1 MLFPEVI
8 KVINYVCMLL
18 YTAAGRIPLNNSKP
32 PYCLN
37 RALMGGFVVTC
48 SWLCS
53 KGYEISS
60 RLLRKKR
67 HSSRMEMNNSNNC
80 SNLTDKEIEEV
91 ALARG
96 ITAGICFGILLLV
109 LVVLMILAI
118 WPNSRDRVC
127 GSVKKRLTIWLTAV
141 TVLAELFQSLSFMYY
156 FDSYDVAFC
165 PVNGFLIKYFG
176 FAQLL
181 FTLWMIL
188 MFFFEVCEAT
198 LKPRCIQKIT
208 IDEDSRCCGCKKKVL
223 LEVGLCFVMFI
234 VSHLTA
240 ISFIS
245 DPHGSIEPWCWCLK
259 ENCSKDTV
267 DYNLQIALWNVPYG
281 LVALLTLVFFITAL
295 CLLRCTIRRWKL
307 GLINSIV
314 IFVFLVTTFAMCI
327 LELTTCVYL
336 KFECHNHDTW
346 LAYAVSTPLGQ
357 LAIPLALLVAIH
369 LPLFCKRH
377 KRRKRRRGQRE
388 RRNEAATVH
397 DSSNT
402 DVPSNTE
409 WYPPHSE
416 QAELDERTPILHQS
430 QNNAN
435 VD

>member
-1 MLFPEVI
+1 ME
-8 KVINYVCMLL
+8 
-18 YTAAGRIPLNNSKP
+18 TNNS
-32 PYCLN
+32 
-37 RALMGGFVVTC
+37 T
-48 SWLCS
+48 
-53 KGYEISS
+53 
-60 RLLRKKR
+60 
-67 HSSRMEMNNSNNC
+67 NC
-80 SNLTDKEIEEV
+80 SNLTNDQIEEL
-91 ALARG
+91 ARARG
-96 ITAGICFGILLLV
+96 ITAGICCGILLLV

-223 LEVGLCFVMFI
+223 LEVGLCFVIFI
-234 VSHLTA
+234 IPSICAVLFA
-240 ISFIS
+240 FDSFS
-245 DPHGSIEPWCWCLK
+245 FEPWCWNQSFR
-259 ENCSKDTV
+259 EDCSSNYTV
-267 DYNLQIALWNVPYG
+267 AVIVLRILLWNVPFG
-281 LVALLTLVFFITAL
+281 LVTLLTLVLFIIAL
-295 CLLRCTIRRWKL
+295 CLLCCTIRKCKL
-307 GLINSIV
+307 GLINLIV
-314 IFVFLVTTFAMCI
+314 ILVFLVTMFAMCI
-327 LELTTCVYL
+327 LELATCVYL
-336 KFECHNHDTW
+336 KYKRYDYDVWFV
-346 LAYAVSTPLGQ
+346 YAVSTPPGQ
-357 LAIPLALLVAIH
+357 LAIPLALLVAVH

-416 QAELDERTPILHQS
+416 QAEQEERTPIFHA
-430 QNNAN
+430 NNAN
-435 VD
+435 LD